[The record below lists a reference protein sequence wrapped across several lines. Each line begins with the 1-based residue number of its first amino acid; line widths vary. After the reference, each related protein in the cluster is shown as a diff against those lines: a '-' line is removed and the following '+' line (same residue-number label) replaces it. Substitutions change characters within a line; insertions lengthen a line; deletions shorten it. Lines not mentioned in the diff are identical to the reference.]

1 MALCDID
8 LLNFWPLYIDFLGAL
23 LAQTGIILFNYL
35 FTYLSLVRQKP
46 DFESV
51 KEVGEKEEQE
61 HEEKDEKKRGK
72 GEEYEKSTKVVL
84 LTAAGDAK
92 SDGSEKGKV
101 VSAAESQSSRSR
113 MQQGSLP
120 LTVTPKPSYFSKY
133 FWLPTYRST
142 SQLYYFTE

>member
-1 MALCDID
+1 M
-8 LLNFWPLYIDFLGAL
+8 
-23 LAQTGIILFNYL
+23 AQTGIILFNYL

-133 FWLPTYRST
+133 F
-142 SQLYYFTE
+142 